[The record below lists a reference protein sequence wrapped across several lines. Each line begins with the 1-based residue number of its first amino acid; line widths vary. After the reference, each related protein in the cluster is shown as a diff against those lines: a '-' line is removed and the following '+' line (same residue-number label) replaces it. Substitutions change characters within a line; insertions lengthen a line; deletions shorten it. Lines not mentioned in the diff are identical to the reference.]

1 MKKNYWLW
9 NKDTKN
15 FQYYGNSGKA
25 LTVAEL
31 DENAKAQNTYTDIS
45 RSMANIIA
53 WMRMELLVQGM

>member
-25 LTVAEL
+25 LTVAR
-31 DENAKAQNTYTDIS
+31 A
-45 RSMANIIA
+45 
-53 WMRMELLVQGM
+53 G